1 LYLKSIREET
11 YLSLPSDSA
20 EGEVDSMID
29 IQVRTHT
36 QKVRGVIVTGHGGGS
51 AGSDILC
58 AAVSAVAET
67 ALAGMLYYD
76 SEGIDWE
83 MREGF
88 ISIQMRESADERL
101 DAVLTTLII
110 GLRQIAKEHPERI
123 RLHLEQDS
131 GIPDET

>member
-1 LYLKSIREET
+1 MEET
-11 YLSLPSDSA
+11 YFQLPSSST
-20 EGEVDSMID
+20 GSEVDIMID

-36 QKVRGVIVTGHGGGS
+36 QKVRGVLVTGHGGGRT
-51 AGSDILC
+51 GSDIVC

-67 ALAGMLYYD
+67 ALAGMLHYD
-76 SEGIDWE
+76 NEGIDWE

-88 ISIQMRESADERL
+88 ISIQMRDSADETL
-101 DAVLTTLII
+101 DTILTTLII

-123 RLHLEQDS
+123 RLRLEQDS